1 MSDQLADIYIVIE
14 RTKRSDPG
22 AFEMKIGS
30 DGLPAG
36 FIDSDLSRR
45 SAAYIAA
52 CTELAVPEYA
62 RLHGLV
68 RA

>member
-1 MSDQLADIYIVIE
+1 MGNQLADIYVVIE
-14 RTKRSDPG
+14 RTKRIDPA

-36 FIDSDLSRR
+36 FIDSDRSRR

-52 CTELAVPEYA
+52 CTELGVPDHA